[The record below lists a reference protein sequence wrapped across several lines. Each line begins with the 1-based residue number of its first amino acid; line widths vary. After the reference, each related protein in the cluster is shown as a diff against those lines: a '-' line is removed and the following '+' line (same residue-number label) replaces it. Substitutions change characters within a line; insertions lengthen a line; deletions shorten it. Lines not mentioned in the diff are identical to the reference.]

1 MVNLTHRDGAS
12 PDTLRMHK
20 MEIWINE
27 KFDLDTDCTNVQYAT
42 GARPAGDNWVPG
54 TKADIAGSAA
64 TQLYLQAGTRYFG
77 FM

>member
-1 MVNLTHRDGAS
+1 MKR
-12 PDTLRMHK
+12 

-42 GARPAGDNWVPG
+42 GARPAGDNWVQG

-64 TQLYLQAGTRYFG
+64 SQLYMQAGTRYFG
-77 FM
+77 FL